1 MTNSS
6 GPQFWTPLKPWGFWP
21 KEGSGCLPQFAQRCL
36 SFEQLG
42 TKMKTAEGLSPCR
55 AIPPKTNLGGAT
67 GDSTP
72 FDEQTQQNPETP
84 PVLCSP
90 RAAPHGRWPRKGRRQ
105 PAGWLQATCSLPQGC
120 YGSKAQSTN
129 SIEMAQI
136 LQELIGTSGSSSAL
150 LVLPSLSL
158 LCVSDGVSAMQRKS
172 MFQLSSEVQQMQT
185 PRITETDHG
194 TSMLLD
200 LFSLSLGAPEHVP
213 VPQAQSRRACVQSPW
228 RAEPQLP
235 CALD

>member
-172 MFQLSSEVQQMQT
+172 MFNFLLRFSKCRPQGSRKPTMGPVCCWTSFRLALEHQNMCPCPK
-185 PRITETDHG
+185 PRAAELASKAHG
-194 TSMLLD
+194 GPSRS
-200 LFSLSLGAPEHVP
+200 FHVH
-213 VPQAQSRRACVQSPW
+213 
-228 RAEPQLP
+228 
-235 CALD
+235 